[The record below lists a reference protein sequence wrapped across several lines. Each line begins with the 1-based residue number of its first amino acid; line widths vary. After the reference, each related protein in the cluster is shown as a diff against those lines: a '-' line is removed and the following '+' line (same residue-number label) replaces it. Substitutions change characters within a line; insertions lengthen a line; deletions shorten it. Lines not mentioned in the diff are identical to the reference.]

1 VADAQSLIAH
11 AIINPVTSPGNA
23 PIQTAH
29 NQVARLTY
37 RPVEDTDTSTLT
49 ESAADE
55 LDGNTESPRHIDLT
69 FASLRRQL
77 RDIAA
82 SHQPRNRQCPT
93 DQCPFMIPV
102 ALVHQKI
109 QLTH

>member
-1 VADAQSLIAH
+1 M
-11 AIINPVTSPGNA
+11 IIICGHIFAN
-23 PIQTAH
+23 
-29 NQVARLTY
+29 
-37 RPVEDTDTSTLT
+37 LT

-55 LDGNTESPRHIDLT
+55 FDGNTESLCHIDLT

-82 SHQPRNRQCPT
+82 LHQPRNCQCPT

-102 ALVHQKI
+102 ALIHQKI
-109 QLTH
+109 QLTY